1 MRSGADHRI
10 RNRTRFTTLRMGLDG
25 KVVAS
30 GFHLFDLRRSARG
43 EGKAAF
49 VIADLTALSAP
60 LTGRGRTGVSGGCPG
75 GQHLMDTQRCQN
87 HGPVRL
93 LVPLLEFNEGPKEPG
108 EHAEPSEPPLTRPIS
123 PDEQRGFP
131 PPEDWGK

>member
-1 MRSGADHRI
+1 M
-10 RNRTRFTTLRMGLDG
+10 
-25 KVVAS
+25 
-30 GFHLFDLRRSARG
+30 
-43 EGKAAF
+43 
-49 VIADLTALSAP
+49 AP

-75 GQHLMDTQRCQN
+75 GQHLMGTQRCQN

-93 LVPLLEFNEGPKEPG
+93 LVPLLEFNQGPKEPG
-108 EHAEPSEPPLTRPIS
+108 EDAEPSEPPLTRPIN